1 MKTKTYLDEILPLIK
16 RADFHCHL
24 GTAVAPSTLWDI
36 AAAMGIN
43 TNAKTYSEFVNTF
56 NITNSIAHSD
66 YLRMYELVHPVQS
79 SPLAMKM
86 CVEEAIKYAYVVH
99 NLEHIELRFN
109 PMKRNRGS
117 EYDLDSII
125 VNACFGLQLAMIKYP
140 ITASIIIET
149 DRNFTQEQS
158 LIIAE
163 KAVKYKHLGISAI
176 DVSGGNPD
184 TQPLSA
190 HTPAYELAY
199 KNGLAIT
206 AHLSEVDSVE
216 EVRHGIENWKTNRIG
231 HGVQVPLTKNKE
243 LLEMLSKNNVSLEL
257 CPTSNIRTGI
267 TKPEDW
273 RNIILNMIE
282 YNAPFTINTDGWLF
296 LNTSN
301 EQELRFILS
310 LFSEKEIADFNL
322 VNILNENIEK
332 AKFLK

>member
-1 MKTKTYLDEILPLIK
+1 M
-16 RADFHCHL
+16 
-24 GTAVAPSTLWDI
+24 
-36 AAAMGIN
+36 
-43 TNAKTYSEFVNTF
+43 
-56 NITNSIAHSD
+56 
-66 YLRMYELVHPVQS
+66 
-79 SPLAMKM
+79 
-86 CVEEAIKYAYVVH
+86 
-99 NLEHIELRFN
+99 
-109 PMKRNRGS
+109 
-117 EYDLDSII
+117 
-125 VNACFGLQLAMIKYP
+125 
-140 ITASIIIET
+140 
-149 DRNFTQEQS
+149 
-158 LIIAE
+158 
-163 KAVKYKHLGISAI
+163 GISAI

-199 KNGLAIT
+199 KNGLSIT

-216 EVRHGIENWKTNRIG
+216 EVRHGIENWKVNRIG
-231 HGVQVPLTKNKE
+231 HGVQVPLIKNKE
-243 LLEMLSKNNVSLEL
+243 LLEMLSQNNVSLEL

-273 RNIILNMIE
+273 REIILNMIE

-332 AKFLK
+332 AKFLR